1 MLDCDDMT
9 RRREVFAP
17 PPNTLDVKYFSCG
30 VLHIAKYQN
39 PLPFGKTQ
47 VVIFRVGNDIS
58 ATVVSVP
65 FCVRKQIA
73 NTQIAFDFFYDAK
86 IAGGRLDVLRY
97 AANVYVTLQYRG
109 DRRRRGGLW
118 FVSFRFIPSV
128 FCAFSRIGTRP
139 IRNRLFCRKY
149 PSCGIPCTFSRTL
162 RGRPFRRYKG
172 D

>member
-47 VVIFRVGNDIS
+47 VVIFRVGNDLS

-109 DRRRRGGLW
+109 DRRRGGGSGLFHFDLFPPF
-118 FVSFRFIPSV
+118 FVHFHV
-128 FCAFSRIGTRP
+128 
-139 IRNRLFCRKY
+139 
-149 PSCGIPCTFSRTL
+149 
-162 RGRPFRRYKG
+162 
-172 D
+172 